1 MGMLIK
7 PPKYTRPPELDAT
20 NKAIE
25 QRESRAAAEERKQLQ
40 QQAARRVAMR
50 RGGIKGLLSPD
61 RENALLGTN
70 DTMIQDENIRN
81 PYGMSSLRGPGA

>member
-1 MGMLIK
+1 
-7 PPKYTRPPELDAT
+7 
-20 NKAIE
+20 
-25 QRESRAAAEERKQLQ
+25 
-40 QQAARRVAMR
+40 MR

-81 PYGMSSLRGPGA
+81 PYDMSSLRGPGA